1 MANFWIKL
9 WENLPYFLSI
19 LLGGAVWTVTVTLA
33 SLAMALVA
41 GLVVALLNMSQ
52 SLLLK
57 LPSRAYIEVMR
68 GTPVLA
74 QLYIIYFGLSAVGI
88 EMRPVTAAIVGLG
101 LNGAAYL
108 AEVYRAGIQSI
119 HSGQIEAAL
128 SIGMTPMRAMRFII
142 LPQAVRVM
150 LPPLGNYGIQLF
162 KDTAIVISI
171 GVTEIM
177 FWARNLVMETYL
189 SMQIY
194 LLVAVIYLCI
204 SLPLGRLVNRL
215 EAARKSWQ

>member
-1 MANFWIKL
+1 MGTFWIKL

-19 LLGGAVWTVTVTLA
+19 LLSGAVWTVTVTLA
-33 SLAMALVA
+33 SLAVALIG
-41 GLVVALLNMSQ
+41 GLILALLNLSP

-119 HSGQIEAAL
+119 HSGQMEAAL
-128 SIGMTPMRAMRFII
+128 SVGMTPMRAMRFIV

-194 LLVAVIYLCI
+194 MLVAVIYLSI

>member
-33 SLAMALVA
+33 SLALALVA
-41 GLVVALLNMSQ
+41 GLFIALLNMSQ

-88 EMRPVTAAIVGLG
+88 EMRPITAAIVGLG

-142 LPQAVRVM
+142 LPQAVQVM

>member
-150 LPPLGNYGIQLF
+150 LPPLSNYGIQLF

-215 EAARKSWQ
+215 EAARKLWQ

>member
-1 MANFWIKL
+1 LVDFWVKL
-9 WENLPYFLSI
+9 WEYLPYFLTV
-19 LLGGAVWTVTVTLA
+19 LLGGAVWTVTVTMA
-33 SLAMALVA
+33 SLSLALVA
-41 GLVVALLNMSQ
+41 GLFVALVNLSP

-57 LPSRAYIEVMR
+57 IPSRAYIEFMR

-74 QLYIIYFGLSAVGI
+74 QLYIIYFGLSAIGI
-88 EMRPVTAAIVGLG
+88 ELRPVTAAIVGLG

-108 AEVYRAGIQSI
+108 AEVYRAGIQAI
-119 HSGQIEAAL
+119 HSGQKEAAL
-128 SIGMTPMRAMRFII
+128 SIGMTPIRAMRYIV

-162 KDTAIVISI
+162 KDTAIIISI

-194 LLVAVIYLCI
+194 LVVAVIYLSI

-215 EAARKSWQ
+215 EAARRSWR

>member
-88 EMRPVTAAIVGLG
+88 EMRPITAAIVGLG
-101 LNGAAYL
+101 
-108 AEVYRAGIQSI
+108 
-119 HSGQIEAAL
+119 
-128 SIGMTPMRAMRFII
+128 
-142 LPQAVRVM
+142 
-150 LPPLGNYGIQLF
+150 
-162 KDTAIVISI
+162 
-171 GVTEIM
+171 
-177 FWARNLVMETYL
+177 
-189 SMQIY
+189 
-194 LLVAVIYLCI
+194 
-204 SLPLGRLVNRL
+204 
-215 EAARKSWQ
+215 

>member
-88 EMRPVTAAIVGLG
+88 EMRPITAAIVGLG

>member
-1 MANFWIKL
+1 VVDFWIKL
-9 WENLPYFLSI
+9 WDHLPYFLSI
-19 LLGGAVWTVTVTLA
+19 LLGGLVWTVAVTLA
-33 SLAMALVA
+33 SLAVALVV
-41 GLVVALLNMSQ
+41 GLIVALLDLSP
-52 SLLLK
+52 SWLLRI
-57 LPSRAYIEVMR
+57 PSRAYIEVMR
-68 GTPVLA
+68 GTPALA

-88 EMRPVTAAIVGLG
+88 EMRPVTAAIIGLG

-119 HSGQIEAAL
+119 HAGQMEAAL
-128 SIGMTPMRAMRFII
+128 SIGMTPLRAMRFIV
-142 LPQAVRVM
+142 LPQAIRVM

-204 SLPLGRLVNRL
+204 SLPLGRIVNRL
-215 EAARKSWQ
+215 EQARRSWQ

>member
-1 MANFWIKL
+1 LVDFWVKL
-9 WENLPYFLSI
+9 WEYLPYFLTV
-19 LLGGAVWTVTVTLA
+19 LLGGAVWTVTVTMA
-33 SLAMALVA
+33 SLALALVA
-41 GLVVALLNMSQ
+41 GLFVALVNLSP

-57 LPSRAYIEVMR
+57 IPSRAYIEFMR

-74 QLYIIYFGLSAVGI
+74 QLYIIYFGLSAIGI
-88 EMRPVTAAIVGLG
+88 ELRPVTAAIVGLG

-108 AEVYRAGIQSI
+108 AEVYRAGIQAI
-119 HSGQIEAAL
+119 HSGQKEAAL
-128 SIGMTPMRAMRFII
+128 SIGMTPIRAMRYIV

-162 KDTAIVISI
+162 KDTAIIISI

-194 LLVAVIYLCI
+194 LLVAVIYLSI

-215 EAARKSWQ
+215 EAAKRSWQ

>member
-33 SLAMALVA
+33 SLVLALVA
-41 GLVVALLNMSQ
+41 GLIVALLNLSQ

-57 LPSRAYIEVMR
+57 VPSRAYIEVMR

-88 EMRPVTAAIVGLG
+88 EMRPVTAAIIGLG

-128 SIGMTPMRAMRFII
+128 SIGMTPMRAMRFIV

-194 LLVAVIYLCI
+194 LLVAAIYLCI